1 MPRWPKHNP
10 NFWETAP
17 FFRLLLPLVAGILVY
32 DLRPPAPSVVPVW
45 LAGLCL
51 FIVLAAGFKVW
62 NKTIIAVSSFTLLA
76 LCGWCTSWLYDV
88 RNDPHWFGRYSAAGA
103 CRAVIA
109 APPAEKDH
117 TWKLAVDVITVID
130 STIIHNTK
138 GAATVY
144 LQKEGSPMLYHT
156 GDTVL
161 LANNWQPLSNA
172 GNPFEFDHAQYC
184 RHTNIYRQQY
194 CKAAQ
199 VRLYA
204 LGDKQQISLVSKL
217 HNYCMDALERYIP
230 HPATMGLIQA
240 MLIGDE
246 VNLDPELRRSF
257 ADTGIVHVIA
267 ISGGNVMMF
276 FVLIGWLMLWL
287 KHRKYRWVQYVI
299 ALPLVWIYVIMAGAS
314 PSAIRAAVMFSVL
327 ALGFVMDKD
336 NNALNQLL
344 ATAFILLCA
353 QPGWLYSLGF
363 QLSFVAVLSL
373 ILFYSPIHRL
383 YRPALRSKFGQWLVK
398 NIWATICGSF
408 AAEVLVA
415 PLSIYYFH
423 NFPAM
428 FLMANVLAAIFMFA
442 VLILGILTVVASF
455 ITPVSTVIGQL
466 DIWVVKCFSGIVNTL
481 QQLSPASFHYL
492 QLSTVQL
499 GCIYIVIA
507 GLGILL
513 LLNRKKGAFIS
524 LAATIVLLLSLIAD
538 KYHSLQQD
546 RLIVYN
552 TPDKPHVERITGD
565 RFTILS
571 PDTSN
576 TQNISYTTTPAHIAL
591 QAWHQHKATNQRL
604 FLVNG
609 KRVLILDTPAT
620 AGHFPVDYLIL
631 NYHAAPGVAML
642 QTIYTPRAI
651 ILGNNYSYKE
661 RQQWNKVSAAQLYKV
676 GDNGAFTI
684 EQ

>member
-1 MPRWPKHNP
+1 M
-10 NFWETAP
+10 
-17 FFRLLLPLVAGILVY
+17 LY
-32 DLRPPAPSVVPVW
+32 DLLPPAPSVVPVG
-45 LAGLCL
+45 LAGLLL
-51 FIVLAAGFKVW
+51 FIVFVAGFKVW
-62 NKTIIAVSSFTLLA
+62 NKTIIAIGSFTLLA
-76 LCGWCTSWLYDV
+76 LCGWCLSRLYDV
-88 RNDPHWFGRYSAAGA
+88 RNDPNWFGRYSAAGA
-103 CRAVIA
+103 CRAVIT

-117 TWKLAVDVITVID
+117 TWKLAVNVISVID
-130 STIIHNTK
+130 STATYNTK
-138 GAATVY
+138 GAAIVY

-161 LANNWQPLSNA
+161 LTNNWQPLSNA

-184 RHTNIYRQQY
+184 RRNNIYRQQY
-194 CKAAQ
+194 CSTAQ
-199 VRLYA
+199 MRLYA
-204 LGDKQQISLVSKL
+204 LCDRQQLSFTAKL

-230 HPATMGLIQA
+230 HPTTMGLIQG

-299 ALPLVWIYVIMAGAS
+299 ALPLVWIYVVMAGAS

-353 QPGWLYSLGF
+353 QPSWLYSLGF

-383 YRPALRSKFGQWLVK
+383 YRPAFRSKIGQWLVK
-398 NIWATICGSF
+398 NIWATICASF
-408 AAEVLVA
+408 AAEILVA

-428 FLMANVLAAIFMFA
+428 FLVANVLAAIFMFA
-442 VLILGILTVVASF
+442 VLILGILTVVTRF
-455 ITPVSTVIGQL
+455 IAPIATVVGQL
-466 DIWVVKCFSGIVNTL
+466 DILVVKCFSGLVNAL

-492 QLSTVQL
+492 QLSAIQL
-499 GCIYIVIA
+499 ACIYIVIA

-513 LLNRKKGAFIS
+513 LLRNKKGAFIS

-552 TPDKPHVERITGD
+552 TSGKPRVERITGD
-565 RFTILS
+565 GYTMLS
-571 PDTSN
+571 TDMAN
-576 TQNISYTTTPAHIAL
+576 TQKISYATTPAHIAL
-591 QAWHQHKATNQRL
+591 QAWHQHKIGDQRL

-609 KRVLILDTPAT
+609 KRILILDTPAA

-631 NYHAAPGVAML
+631 NYHAGPDLAML
-642 QTIYTPRAI
+642 QTIYTPKAI